1 MTTAEMTRELS
12 KEHDLETAAE
22 IAAELAEI
30 AAKKSAKKVKTAKK
44 AAAKK
49 TTKPTAAKKAAKKPG
64 LAAKKPSLKLFIL
77 KAIATSKSGLTTA
90 QVHAKF
96 PTTTKSDIL
105 TRMRREGLVS
115 KRELGKAD
123 CPWTATATGRGAA
136 KRGA

>member
-30 AAKKSAKKVKTAKK
+30 AAKKSANKAKTAKK
-44 AAAKK
+44 TAAKK
-49 TTKPTAAKKAAKKPG
+49 TTKPTAAKKAAKKPA
-64 LAAKKPSLKLFIL
+64 AAKKPGLKLIIL
-77 KAIATSKSGLTTA
+77 KAIATSKSGLTTV